1 MQTLYMA
8 AIFVIT
14 AIFGALNFYIGLRGW
29 QAFSG
34 WLPPNAGYI
43 YWPVFF
49 LAAFS
54 YPLGRF
60 GSGFFS
66 GSLGAKLQIFGS
78 YWLGL
83 MYYLIIILVVIDL
96 IRVLDKFF
104 GFVPQAVKTP
114 ELLGL
119 AVVVLVAGILIYGTW
134 NAHNPQV
141 VTYDLEINKPAGAI
155 EEMKVVM
162 VSDIHLG
169 TIVHNSR
176 LSSMV
181 DTVNSLEPDLVLL
194 PGDIIDENI
203 NPFIEQKM
211 AATFLRLAPRFGTYA
226 VLGNHEYIGGHVEA
240 TIQHLREANIILL
253 RDQKVLIEDSFYI
266 VGRDEQM
273 RRQFNQDSRLDMAAL
288 LEDVDQAKPIIVMS
302 HQPVDLDEAEAQG
315 ADLQVSGHTHLG
327 QLSPN
332 QLVTRKLFEIDYG
345 YLKKDTLQVIV
356 SSGFGTWGPPI
367 RIGNTPEIVQ
377 INIKFNERAE
387 A

>member
-1 MQTLYMA
+1 MQKLYLA
-8 AIFVIT
+8 VTFIIV

-29 QAFSG
+29 QAFNS
-34 WLPPNAGYI
+34 WLPPNAALI
-43 YWPVFF
+43 YWPVFS
-49 LAAFS
+49 LVAFS

-60 GSGFFS
+60 GSELFPGT
-66 GSLGAKLQIFGS
+66 LGVKLQILGS

-83 MYYLIIILVVIDL
+83 MYYLIIILVIIDL
-96 IRVLDKFF
+96 IRFLDKFF

-119 AVVVLVAGILIYGTW
+119 AVVVLVVGILIYGSW
-134 NAHNPQV
+134 NAHNPQI
-141 VTYDLEINKPAGAI
+141 VTYDLEINKSAGII
-155 EEMKVVM
+155 EDMKVVM

-203 NPFIEQKM
+203 NLFIEQKM
-211 AATFLRLAPRFGTYA
+211 SATLLRLAPRFGTYA
-226 VLGNHEYIGGHVEA
+226 VLGNHEYIGGHVET
-240 TIQHLREANIILL
+240 TIKHLQEANIIVL
-253 RDQKVLIEDSFYI
+253 RDDKVHIADSFYI

-273 RRQFNQDSRLDMAAL
+273 RRQFDQVSRLNMASL
-288 LEDVDQAKPIIVMS
+288 LEDVDQTKPIIIMS
-302 HQPVDLDEAEAQG
+302 HQPVDLAEAEAQG

-327 QLSPN
+327 QLFPN
-332 QLVTRKLFEIDYG
+332 QLITRKLFEIDHG
-345 YLKKDTLQVIV
+345 YLEKDTLQVIV

-367 RIGNTPEIVQ
+367 RIGNTPEIVL
-377 INIKFNERAE
+377 NDIKFVGD
-387 A
+387 